1 MTIDEWVRE
10 LGKELGL
17 PGLGLDENG
26 VCGIAFDEIQLT
38 FESMPD
44 RSRTVVYAPLGPALF
59 SLDSRK
65 LLSAALSANLF
76 GAGTSGAVLA
86 LDERKGD
93 LVLWK
98 TLSPETYGA
107 IGEFVRELE
116 AFLETAQRWRQ
127 KVLEASRLDE
137 AAPPAAAETGGS
149 IPSGMWRFA

>member
-10 LGKELGL
+10 LGKELGHPEL
-17 PGLGLDENG
+17 ALDENG
-26 VCGIAFDEIQLT
+26 VCGLAFDEIHLT
-38 FESMPD
+38 FESLPD

-59 SLDSRK
+59 SLDCRK

-127 KVLEASRLDE
+127 KVLDASRMDE
-137 AAPPAAAETGGS
+137 GKSPPAAEPGRMFPGGM
-149 IPSGMWRFA
+149 GQFA